1 MNAMDWAQRLGD
13 SRRARDESAAQL
25 TQSQQTDAELAAAL
39 STDRWVTIVAAIRR
53 HIEAYNAGACRAV
66 LNVTEES
73 GEPSVTVSGGREGT
87 PFLTVTLEGTFISMK
102 ARDGLGLARATEFR
116 LHSERGD
123 DATAAYLLRD
133 WMERL

>member
-25 TQSQQTDAELAAAL
+25 TQSQQTNAELAAAL

-53 HIEAYNAGACRAV
+53 HIEAYNAGARRAV
-66 LNVTEES
+66 LKVTEQS
-73 GEPSVTVSGGREGT
+73 GAPIVTVAAGGEGT
-87 PFLTVTLEGTFISMK
+87 PYLTATLEGTFISMK
-102 ARDGLGLARATEFR
+102 SLDALGIPHATEFR
-116 LHSERGD
+116 LRPDRD
-123 DATAAYLLRD
+123 DNATAAYLLQN